1 MHGYWQGSYFPNRDL
16 AGAPIM
22 VRDDSAIAFDWGLYG
37 PGGGLSGSNF
47 SVRWT
52 RTENFAGGNYRF
64 WATVDDGM
72 RIYVDDVLVL
82 DYWRIGP
89 ATSVS
94 CDHYL
99 APGYHTIRV
108 EYFQAEGVA
117 VAYMKYAKL

>member
-1 MHGYWQGSYFPNRDL
+1 
-16 AGAPIM
+16 M
-22 VRDDSAIAFDWGLYG
+22 VRDESAIAFDWGLYG